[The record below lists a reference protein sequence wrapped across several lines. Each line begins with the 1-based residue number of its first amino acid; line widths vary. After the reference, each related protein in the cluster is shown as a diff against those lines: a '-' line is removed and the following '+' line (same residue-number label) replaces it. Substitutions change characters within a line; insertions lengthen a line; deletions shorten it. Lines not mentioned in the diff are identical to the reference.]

1 MSEKREGDHR
11 RLKLKGIPPSDLNM
25 YHSTENA
32 AKSWLHANRI
42 DFREICPDKLF
53 LLLLLSRNSLDW
65 ITTA

>member
-32 AKSWLHANRI
+32 AKSWLHANQI
-42 DFREICPDKLF
+42 Q
-53 LLLLLSRNSLDW
+53 
-65 ITTA
+65 